1 MKMENAKT
9 TLNPET
15 DNQKK
20 LAELSQMVEKFCID
34 NNVSVYMA
42 AAIKEEKADGSDFD
56 SVTYCNGKAG
66 LITHAIALAMKE
78 NEQLRSMIIGLALK
92 FLTKGRGAVI
102 LGIESSNEI
111 N

>member
-56 SVTYCNGKAG
+56 SVTYCNGKA
-66 LITHAIALAMKE
+66 LAMKE

-92 FLTKGRGAVI
+92 FLTKGRGAVL

>member
-56 SVTYCNGKAG
+56 SVTYCNGKA
-66 LITHAIALAMKE
+66 ALAMKE

-92 FLTKGRGAVI
+92 FLTKGRGAVL